1 MYLLISM
8 LVFTTI
14 PVFAAEISFDAKTGK
29 IVVGE
34 QFQVDVVVHTENE
47 EINALEGL
55 VTFSQEF
62 LELKE
67 IRDGNSFVNFWIERP
82 KAGVDGGI
90 IFSGITPGGYTSD
103 KGFIFSLIF
112 QAKKSG
118 EGVISLESARVLKND
133 GQGTPAQV
141 RISPYQFVVRPPA
154 SPEFQRGEQDQQVS
168 EKSKQPSLVVIKD
181 TELPESF
188 VPEIVSTPVLFEGDW
203 VAVFAT
209 QDKKSGIHYYEI
221 KETRQRLFT
230 FISKW
235 LPAESP
241 YVVKDQELRSSVFVK
256 AVDKAGNERVV
267 KIEPRNPLAWYEKY
281 ENWIIITLAIIALF
295 MINYTLWKKFKKP
308 LLR

>member
-1 MYLLISM
+1 MA
-8 LVFTTI
+8 T
-14 PVFAAEISFDAKTGK
+14 PVFAAEISFDAKTK
-29 IVVGE
+29 EIVIGQ

-47 EINALEGL
+47 EINAVEGL
-55 VTFSQEF
+55 LAFPQEL

-67 IRDGNSFVNFWIERP
+67 VGDGNSFVNFWIERP
-82 KAGVDGGI
+82 KIGVGRKI
-90 IFSGITPGGYTSD
+90 VFSGITPGGYTSD

-118 EGVISLESARVLKND
+118 EGIINLESARVLKND

-141 RISPYQFVVRPPA
+141 RISPYQFIIHSPA
-154 SPEFQRGEQDQQVS
+154 SPELQRGEPNGQVS
-168 EKSKQPSLVVIKD
+168 EKPEQSLPIATKD
-181 TELPESF
+181 TEPPESF

-209 QDKKSGIHYYEI
+209 QDKKSGINHYEI
-221 KETRQRLFT
+221 KETRQRFFT

-256 AVDKAGNERVV
+256 AIDKAGNERVV

-281 ENWIIITLAIIALF
+281 ENWVIIIVAIAALF
-295 MINYTLWKKFKKP
+295 VINYTLWKKFKKP